1 VTRRP
6 GPTPEVVEVVLF
18 RDGNRCVC
26 CGGGLIDGGRGFEW
40 SVHHRRGRDGKPDSH
55 QPQNLIAVCG
65 PDNVQG
71 CHGRIHQRRSEAQPN
86 GWWISRIAGTD
97 PLTVPL
103 LIERESRWVYL
114 TADGRRSDD
123 PPEG

>member
-1 VTRRP
+1 MTRGPDADTVRLVLIREFGCCAICGNELP
-6 GPTPEVVEVVLF
+6 GE
-18 RDGNRCVC
+18 
-26 CGGGLIDGGRGFEW
+26 RGFGW
-40 SVHHRRGRDGKPDSH
+40 SVHHRRGRDNKPDSH
-55 QPQNLIAVCG
+55 TVQNLIAVCG
-65 PDNVQG
+65 GDNVTG

-86 GWWISRIAGTD
+86 GWWLSRIAGTD

-114 TADGRRSDD
+114 TATGEYSDD